1 MKFSERYGHT
11 EPKNVIQIN
20 RIDEDLKKQLW
31 NDVYMH
37 YFSEFEDDWIDHT
50 ENDQDKI
57 IVLNRLYLYYFKNT
71 LDQRT
76 NSISRLVSEFKD
88 YFFYTKWFNVYNF
101 IEFIVDNCPSKRLN
115 KQFMKN
121 CNISLKEELSA
132 YRFVDGKITPITSE
146 EEIQSIEEAISN
158 SNQFKPVRIHL
169 QTAIDLFA
177 NKINPDYRNSIKESI
192 SAVESICAIITEDS
206 KAPLGQALKKLEDK
220 GIVINKAL
228 KSGFSNLYGYTS
240 EGDGIRHG
248 LMEESNLN
256 QEDAR
261 YMLITCSAFINYLIE
276 KYNKIN

>member
-1 MKFSERYGHT
+1 
-11 EPKNVIQIN
+11 
-20 RIDEDLKKQLW
+20 
-31 NDVYMH
+31 
-37 YFSEFEDDWIDHT
+37 
-50 ENDQDKI
+50 
-57 IVLNRLYLYYFKNT
+57 
-71 LDQRT
+71 
-76 NSISRLVSEFKD
+76 
-88 YFFYTKWFNVYNF
+88 
-101 IEFIVDNCPSKRLN
+101 
-115 KQFMKN
+115 MKN